1 LTAWVPVR
9 IFIAFSFLLASGL
22 FFQPIAT
29 NPCATLVIVSNQY
42 AWGNTEDERQR
53 LASQGDAL
61 RPATRRLFQ
70 AAGIGPG
77 MHVLDCGSGA
87 GDVSIIA
94 AELVTASGRVL
105 GIDRDA
111 GSVEAANRRVRGIG
125 LSHAHFQIAD
135 ISSPPDGPFDAI
147 VGRLVLMYQ
156 PDVEPVLR
164 ALADRLDQGGVM
176 AFMEY
181 EHHPPNQVLMWP
193 RSPSVDQLVAWMD
206 ATFEVLNHQAHM
218 GTRLPSLLRSVGLEP
233 QPPYEVTGAV
243 YTGATVLKHETT
255 LVQNL
260 SPLLT
265 AHGIASDHETDIGAF
280 AERVGHDLGP
290 EPVLVSGPHLAVWAR
305 KP

>member
-1 LTAWVPVR
+1 M
-9 IFIAFSFLLASGL
+9 AS
-22 FFQPIAT
+22 
-29 NPCATLVIVSNQY
+29 QY

-61 RPATRRLFQ
+61 RPATERLFQ

-77 MHVLDCGSGA
+77 MRVLDCGSGG

-94 AELVTASGRVL
+94 AELVTPSGQVL

-111 GSVEAANRRVRGIG
+111 GYVEAAKRRVREIG
-125 LSHAHFQIAD
+125 LSHVQFETAD
-135 ISSPPDGPFDAI
+135 VFCPPVGPFDAI

-156 PDVEPVLR
+156 PDVELVLR
-164 ALADRLDQGGVM
+164 ALADRLEPGGVM

-193 RSPSVDQLVAWMD
+193 RSPSVDQLVRWMD
-206 ATFEVLNHQAHM
+206 GAFEVLKHQAHM

-243 YTGATVLKHETT
+243 YTGPTVLAHEIT

-265 AHGIASDHETDIGAF
+265 AHGIATDQETDVGAF
-280 AERVGHDLGP
+280 TERCELDLGP
-290 EPVLVSGPHLAVWAR
+290 DPLLVSGPHLSIWAR

>member
-1 LTAWVPVR
+1 VR
-9 IFIAFSFLLASGL
+9 IFIAFSVLLASGL

-29 NPCATLVIVSNQY
+29 NPCATLVIVTNQY
-42 AWGNTEDERQR
+42 AWGNTENERQR

-77 MHVLDCGSGA
+77 MHVLDCGSGG

-94 AELVTASGRVL
+94 AELVTPSGQVL

-164 ALADRLDQGGVM
+164 ALADRLDRGGVM

-181 EHHPPNQVLMWP
+181 E
-193 RSPSVDQLVAWMD
+193 PSTQSSADVAAQPIGGPIGGLD
-206 ATFEVLNHQAHM
+206 GRH
-218 GTRLPSLLRSVGLEP
+218 LRSAQTSSTHGYALAVAVAVGRAGTAT
-233 QPPYEVTGAV
+233 PYEVTGAV
-243 YTGATVLKHETT
+243 YTGATVLEHETT

-265 AHGIASDHETDIGAF
+265 AHGIASHHETDIGAF

-290 EPVLVSGPHLAVWAR
+290 EPVLISGPHLAVWAR